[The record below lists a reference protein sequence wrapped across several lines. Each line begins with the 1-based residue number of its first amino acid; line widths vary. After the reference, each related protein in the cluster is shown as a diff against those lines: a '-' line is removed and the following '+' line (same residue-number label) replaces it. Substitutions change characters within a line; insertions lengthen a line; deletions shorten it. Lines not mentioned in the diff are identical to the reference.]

1 MTRHPRDTGNAPGVV
16 SDGSSGNSSGEQHSE
31 PERSPNETPEPVS
44 EEDYWSQFPDTLTT
58 ADVAKII
65 RTGAPA
71 VRARLRDGTIPGHRI
86 ADSWI
91 IFKAEIRAWL
101 AATSNR
107 PRTSEPVDVLA
118 GYPDELN
125 YRDLMQLFRV
135 KYKGTIY
142 IWLEQRHIPGS
153 FVGGRWIVHK
163 WQLRELLDETSN
175 QRARQEPGEEE

>member
-1 MTRHPRDTGNAPGVV
+1 MTGHPRDTGNDPGVV
-16 SDGSSGNSSGEQHSE
+16 FDSSRGNSSGEQHSE
-31 PERSPNETPEPVS
+31 PERSTHETLEPVS

-91 IFKAEIRAWL
+91 IFKSEIRAWL
-101 AATSNR
+101 AATSKR

-118 GYPDELN
+118 DYPD
-125 YRDLMQLFRV
+125 
-135 KYKGTIY
+135 
-142 IWLEQRHIPGS
+142 
-153 FVGGRWIVHK
+153 
-163 WQLRELLDETSN
+163 
-175 QRARQEPGEEE
+175 

>member
-1 MTRHPRDTGNAPGVV
+1 MSERHWDTEGTPGVPPD
-16 SDGSSGNSSGEQHSE
+16 SSRGSPAPPHSE
-31 PERSPNETPEPVS
+31 PERSPHETSEPVS

-86 ADSWI
+86 ADTWI
-91 IFKAEIRAWL
+91 IFKPEIRAWL
-101 AATSNR
+101 ATTSNH
-107 PRTSEPVDVLA
+107 PPATIEPVDVLA
-118 GYPDELN
+118 DYPDELN

-142 IWLEQRHIPGS
+142 IWLEHGDIPGS
-153 FVGGRWIVHK
+153 FVGGRWIIHK
-163 WQLRELLDETSN
+163 WQLQERLDETSN
-175 QRARQEPGEEE
+175 QRAARDGEDAN

>member
-1 MTRHPRDTGNAPGVV
+1 MTGLPWDTESASRAASGSRRDSTT
-16 SDGSSGNSSGEQHSE
+16 EHSE
-31 PERSPNETPEPVS
+31 PERSQHETPEPVS

-58 ADVAKII
+58 ADVGKII

-107 PRTSEPVDVLA
+107 PRPTEPVDVLA
-118 GYPDELN
+118 DYPDELS
-125 YRDLMQLFRV
+125 YRHLMQLFV
-135 KYKGTIY
+135 KAKPTIY
-142 IWLEQRHIPGS
+142 TWLEQGHIPAS

-163 WQLRELLDETSN
+163 WQLQERLDETSN
-175 QRARQEPGEEE
+175 QAGLSTSQDEE